1 MSAPTINYQDMKGDF
16 KQLSISFVDAEELGI
31 TLYSKWFFPS
41 KENVGIIISRQIDY
55 SQRETLYAMLDVKN
69 ETVTDVKVSDMI
81 RWVQEKQLYR
91 VLINELEV
99 SHG

>member
-1 MSAPTINYQDMKGDF
+1 MSAPTINYQDMKDDY
-16 KQLSISFVDAEELGI
+16 KQLSMSFVDAEELGI

-81 RWVQEKQLYR
+81 RWVQDKQLFR
-91 VLINELEV
+91 VPINELEV
-99 SHG
+99 THG